1 MKILHFTPLILSV
14 LFSANVG
21 AQDSESFIFLPGEQ
35 LDAYWVIEKKIAPHY
50 PDRALRKGEQG
61 CATVSFI
68 IKPDGTTSNHN
79 VLVSSSDLFKA
90 SSVSA
95 AEDFLYSPS
104 EENVDKVSVI
114 TINTFTY
121 EISNSSRP
129 DEEKRQAL
137 HDACESKAMEV
148 LSAQN

>member
-1 MKILHFTPLILSV
+1 MKKLHLTLLILSV
-14 LFSANVG
+14 LFSVNVG
-21 AQDSESFIFLPGEQ
+21 AQDSESFMFLPGDQ
-35 LDAYWVIEKKIAPHY
+35 LDAYWVIEKKVAPNY

-61 CATVSFI
+61 CATVSFVI
-68 IKPDGTTSNHN
+68 EPDGTTSNHN
-79 VLVSSSDLFKA
+79 VLIFSSELFKDP
-90 SSVSA
+90 SVSA
-95 AEDFLYSPS
+95 AEDFLYLPS

-137 HDACESKAMEV
+137 HDACESKAIEV
-148 LSAQN
+148 LSDED